1 MSVLC
6 TGSIAYDYLMT
17 FPGYFR
23 EHIVPEHLDSI
34 SLSFLVDSM
43 VRQRGGVA
51 TNIAYTMALLGDRP
65 VVFGTVGEDFE
76 DYRQFLDSVGVDTR
90 YIKVIPGVFTASF
103 FANTD
108 LDNNQICSF
117 YPGAMTFARDFGL
130 EEFRDRHPDWVLI
143 SPNDPVAMDRYVAE
157 CKTLGWRYI
166 YDPSQQVVRVSGDEL
181 RRGVEGAYGL
191 FVNEYE
197 YELLQKHTGLS
208 AQAIRAMVPLV
219 VVTLGARG
227 AAIFVGS
234 EEYRVQAVKP
244 ERIIDP
250 TGVGDAF
257 RAGFIRGLQLG
268 LDWVT
273 CGQMGALAAAYCL
286 EQKGPQSHRFTIEEF
301 IARYRQHFD
310 DQGALDILLDESI
323 QIHRRNQ

>member
-1 MSVLC
+1 MKTIC

-17 FPGYFR
+17 FPGHFR
-23 EHIVPEHLDSI
+23 EHIVPERLESI

-65 VVFGTVGEDFE
+65 IVFGTVGEDFE
-76 DYRQFLDSVGVDTR
+76 EYRQFLEAVGVDTR
-90 YIKVIPGVFTASF
+90 YIRVVPGVFTASF

-117 YPGAMTFARDFGL
+117 YPGAMTFARDFSLNELKDDQPGL
-130 EEFRDRHPDWVLI
+130 VII

-157 CKTLGWRYI
+157 CKALGWRYI
-166 YDPSQQVVRVSGDEL
+166 YDPSQQVVRVSGEEL
-181 RRGVEGAYGL
+181 RRGVEGAFGL

-197 YELLQKHTGLS
+197 FELLQKHTGLS
-208 AQAIRAMVPLV
+208 ATSICARVPLV
-219 VVTLGARG
+219 VVTLAAKGAI
-227 AAIFVGS
+227 IFTAGQ
-234 EEYRVQAVKP
+234 EFHIQAVKP
-244 ERIIDP
+244 KHIADP

-257 RAGFIRGLQLG
+257 RAGFVRGLQLG

-286 EQKGPQSHRFTIEEF
+286 EQKGPQSHVFTREEF
-301 IARYRQHFD
+301 VQRYRQNFD
-310 DQGALDILLDESI
+310 DHGALSVLLEDSI
-323 QIHRRNQ
+323 NMVLED